1 MITFRDTAAGI
12 TPQQLTGFF
21 VGWQSPPTPETHL
34 RLLAASDRVV
44 VALDDESS
52 RVVGFATALTD
63 GILAAYISFVEVLP
77 GYQRQGIGRE
87 LVRQLLQTLD
97 GLYMV
102 DTITDSELT
111 PFYREHG
118 MLPGTGMMLRRY
130 QSQSGLG

>member
-21 VGWQSPPTPETHL
+21 IGWQSPPTPETHL
-34 RLLAASDRVV
+34 RLRAASDRVV
-44 VALDDESS
+44 VALADEFS

-63 GILAAYISFVEVLP
+63 GVLAAYISFVEVLP

-118 MLPGTGMMLRRY
+118 MLPGTGMML
-130 QSQSGLG
+130 